1 MNSVVMI
8 GNLTK
13 DVELR
18 STQNGKSVATFS
30 IAVQRAFKSEGQ
42 PEADFFNIV
51 IWGVKGEN
59 CAKYLSKGK
68 KVAIVGSVQN
78 RTYDDKNGNKRTLTE
93 IIADDVEFL
102 TPKNNEAQ
110 NGSNA
115 FDTPMEEVDEDIP
128 FQGVE
133 NESISSL

>member
-18 STQNGKSVATFS
+18 ATQNGKSVATFS
-30 IAVQRAFKSEGQ
+30 VAVARKIKATGQ
-42 PEADFFNIV
+42 PEADFFNV
-51 IWGVKGEN
+51 VVWGAKGEN

-78 RTYDDKNGNKRTLTE
+78 RTYEDKNGNKRTLTE
-93 IIADDVEFL
+93 IIAEDVEFL
-102 TPKNNEAQ
+102 TPKGSEGQ
-110 NGSNA
+110 SGSNLGDNP
-115 FDTPMEEVDEDIP
+115 FDAPMTETEDELP
-128 FQGVE
+128 F
-133 NESISSL
+133 